1 VEDMTLFQ
9 AAGSAAATYI
19 MNAVSVKGGSLNMA
33 LSIACDDEEKTIGN
47 RLKTRL
53 LDALRKV

>member
-1 VEDMTLFQ
+1 M
-9 AAGSAAATYI
+9 G
-19 MNAVSVKGGSLNMA
+19 
-33 LSIACDDEEKTIGN
+33 LSTACDDEEKTTGN